1 MRNVFVWLSRKFL
14 FHSALEIT
22 EINRCSSS
30 NKSYA
35 ARNKKA
41 SNNIICFLSQIET
54 EMKAISEM
62 SEKVVHILASAIV
75 LYCHF

>member
-1 MRNVFVWLSRKFL
+1 MRNVFVWLSRMFL

-41 SNNIICFLSQIET
+41 SNNIIYFLSQMET
-54 EMKAISEM
+54 EMEAISEM
-62 SEKVVHILASAIV
+62 LEKVVHVLASAIV

>member
-1 MRNVFVWLSRKFL
+1 M
-14 FHSALEIT
+14 
-22 EINRCSSS
+22 
-30 NKSYA
+30 SYA

-41 SNNIICFLSQIET
+41 SNNIIYFLSQMEA